1 MEECGYCKEKETKAK
16 GYLEEIEKEKIRE
29 CQKALEREK
38 IAKGMCCTR
47 EDEIRLRQL
56 QKLQMEE
63 KKNIEREEQD
73 RDMMWHQVLIE
84 DYNRKEYYERLEA
97 QKRQQETLERRR
109 CYDEQIA
116 SANKKRQELIRQ
128 EREKENRKLEKMKKK
143 MEQDHY
149 EAIKKKKEQQMTNR
163 KNFIEGH
170 EMKMTRIRNEKMKA
184 REIDNGTIRVAL
196 EELRRERE
204 RNRLQMKSLQIEK
217 QIGVANFNRERRM
230 ASSLEEEAERVTEE
244 WMQQEHNKTD
254 EHMRQV
260 EQEQK
265 ARKEK
270 AAEEYKRHIQSRAQQ
285 LERDKHERSERMLRV
300 KRSAHCELQK
310 RIEDANQELR
320 KQLEYRQSLSCQIRE
335 NERQLESEIMN
346 NETKYKTFTKKA
358 AMFKDVMASKYSSS
372 SARTSTNP
380 VHPFRKAMES
390 KSKKESSVHFPSIG

>member
-1 MEECGYCKEKETKAK
+1 MEECGYCKEKETKAR

-38 IAKGMCCTR
+38 IAKGMQSTR
-47 EDEIRLRQL
+47 EDEIQLRQL

-63 KKNIEREEQD
+63 KKNIEREGQNI
-73 RDMMWHQVLIE
+73 DMMWHQVLIE
-84 DYNRKEYYERLEA
+84 DYNRKEYLEHLAA

-170 EMKMTRIRNEKMKA
+170 EMKMTRLKNEKMKA

-196 EELRRERE
+196 EELRREKE
-204 RNRLQMKSLQIEK
+204 RSRLQMKSLQIEK

-230 ASSLEEEAERVTEE
+230 ASGLEEEAERVTEE

-260 EQEQK
+260 EQEQRM
-265 ARKEK
+265 RKEK
-270 AAEEYKRHIQSRAQQ
+270 AAEEYKRHIQSRTEQ
-285 LERDKHERSERMLRV
+285 LERDKQERSERMQRV

-310 RIEDANQELR
+310 RIDDANQELR
-320 KQLEYRQSLSCQIRE
+320 KQIEYRQSLSCQIRE
-335 NERQLESEIMN
+335 NERQLESELIN
-346 NETKYKTFTKKA
+346 NEAKYQTFTKKA
-358 AMFKDVMASKYSSS
+358 TMFKDIMASKYSSS
-372 SARTSTNP
+372 SART
-380 VHPFRKAMES
+380 R
-390 KSKKESSVHFPSIG
+390 